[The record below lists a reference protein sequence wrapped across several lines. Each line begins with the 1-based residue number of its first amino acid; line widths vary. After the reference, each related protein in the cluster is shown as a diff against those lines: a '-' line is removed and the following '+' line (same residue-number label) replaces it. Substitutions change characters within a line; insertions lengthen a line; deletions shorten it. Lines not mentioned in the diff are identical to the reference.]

1 MNLSPLYILPYTGYI
16 GLSIGIGIGIGKGV
30 YRYRYRI
37 SVKVRI
43 GRSLILSP
51 SSGVFP
57 LLLKHYFQD
66 VFQDRDRGALTIAR
80 EKMFVTLGMAI
91 RKDLDR
97 ALSRKIKRT
106 LRTLTETGIADK
118 LMKEAMARLT
128 SPPCCHSVR
137 PCCHS
142 LSGHDEVYHGERPM
156 IHYFLCQPL
165 ASVVALELMLHL

>member
-1 MNLSPLYILPYTGYI
+1 M
-16 GLSIGIGIGIGKGV
+16 
-30 YRYRYRI
+30 RA
-37 SVKVRI
+37 
-43 GRSLILSP
+43 ILSP

-66 VFQDRDRGALTIAR
+66 VFQDRERGALTIAR

-128 SPPCCHSVR
+128 SPVPLERILTGRSE
-137 PCCHS
+137 P
-142 LSGHDEVYHGERPM
+142 DEPQMSREQFQTISRG
-156 IHYFLCQPL
+156 FLVL
-165 ASVVALELMLHL
+165 IIVSVVCFLFEVVSKKAMMTIDPLLG

>member
-1 MNLSPLYILPYTGYI
+1 M
-16 GLSIGIGIGIGKGV
+16 
-30 YRYRYRI
+30 RA
-37 SVKVRI
+37 
-43 GRSLILSP
+43 ILSP

-66 VFQDRDRGALTIAR
+66 VFQDRERGALTIAR

-128 SPPCCHSVR
+128 SPVPLQRILTGCSET
-137 PCCHS
+137 
-142 LSGHDEVYHGERPM
+142 DEPQMSREQFQTISRG
-156 IHYFLCQPL
+156 FLVL
-165 ASVVALELMLHL
+165 IIVSVVCFLFEVVSKKAMMTIDPLLG

>member
-1 MNLSPLYILPYTGYI
+1 M
-16 GLSIGIGIGIGKGV
+16 
-30 YRYRYRI
+30 
-37 SVKVRI
+37 
-43 GRSLILSP
+43 
-51 SSGVFP
+51 FP

-128 SPPCCHSVR
+128 SPVPLERILTGRSE
-137 PCCHS
+137 P
-142 LSGHDEVYHGERPM
+142 DEPQMSREQFQTISRG
-156 IHYFLCQPL
+156 FLVL
-165 ASVVALELMLHL
+165 TMVSVVCFLFEVVSKKAMVTIDPLLG